1 MKDTGSEVKTLVA
14 FTPRSISGEVA
25 MSGSVI
31 DRKGYE
37 SAVFTCVSGNYTSTP
52 TAINV
57 ECKVQQ
63 CATPAGSFADVTDLT
78 DALLP
83 VIHTHISGE
92 VTTTREAT
100 AEINMDLRPCE
111 RYVKLVVAAD
121 FTGGSSPNLF
131 FGATVTLGEPRIM
144 PAI

>member
-1 MKDTGSEVKTLVA
+1 MSDIGSEVKTLVA
-14 FTPRSISGEVA
+14 FTPRSISGETA
-25 MSGSVI
+25 MSGTVI
-31 DRKGYE
+31 DRVGYE

-52 TAINV
+52 SAINV
-57 ECKVQQ
+57 ECKVQH
-63 CATPAGSFADVTDLT
+63 CATAAGAFADVTDLT
-78 DALLP
+78 DPLVP

-100 AEINMDLRPCE
+100 AEINMDLRPCA

-131 FGATVTLGEPRIM
+131 FGATVTLGEPKIK
-144 PAI
+144 PAL